1 MNPGYHLKRASTNR
15 EIDHQVSIA
24 ARQDARLR
32 FFRKREAAAFRQL
45 HNYYV
50 WSEGA
55 AGRISVCRSLSI
67 DVKGIV
73 RSIVPQQNRNKR
85 LGIA

>member
-32 FFRKREAAAFRQL
+32 FFRKREAAAWRQADNAFNL
-45 HNYYV
+45 MREYG
-50 WSEGA
+50 GA
-55 AGRISVCRSLSI
+55 FMPEHHALVAAVSV
-67 DVKGIV
+67 
-73 RSIVPQQNRNKR
+73 QQRRNRR